1 MSNPVIR
8 GTRFNDRIEG
18 DFFVVE
24 DILGL
29 RGNDNLDAGA
39 SGDNLFGGLGDDTLF
54 GFTGANTLEGGA
66 GDDVLG
72 GGQGD
77 DLLLG
82 NQGDD
87 QFVDSLGAN
96 SMSGGRGDDVFE
108 NLANGEFG
116 AGVDTISGGAG
127 SDRFRLALSSTV
139 SGAVADEIT
148 DFQAGDGGDVIDF
161 NIVFSFAFGG
171 LNLFEEGVV
180 RLTQDGD
187 DTLVEVLNEASAYQ
201 SILVL
206 GDVDAADL
214 TAANFFS
221 NRGIVTDPDF
231 V

>member
-18 DFFVVE
+18 DFLVIE

-29 RGNDNLDAGA
+29 RGDDNIDSGVG
-39 SGDNLFGGLGDDTLF
+39 GDNLFGGQGDDTLF

-72 GGQGD
+72 GGQGND
-77 DLLLG
+77 VLIG

-87 QFVDSLGAN
+87 KFVDSLGAN

-161 NIVFSFAFGG
+161 NIVFSFALGG
-171 LNLFEEGVV
+171 LNLFEEGIL
-180 RLTQDGD
+180 RLSQSGD
-187 DTLVEVLNEASAYQ
+187 DTLVEVLNTLGGYQ
-201 SILVL
+201 AVL
-206 GDVDAADL
+206 QLDGVAADDL

-221 NRGIVTDPDF
+221 NRGVILDPDF